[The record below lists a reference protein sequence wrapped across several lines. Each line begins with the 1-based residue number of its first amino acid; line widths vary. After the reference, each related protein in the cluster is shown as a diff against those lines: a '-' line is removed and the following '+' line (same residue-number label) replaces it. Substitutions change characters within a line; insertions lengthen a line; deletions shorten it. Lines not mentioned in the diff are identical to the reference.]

1 MDLTIEKDNIKLCK
15 SRKNWIIPSA
25 VLELETTD
33 CSALLAQLLG
43 NNLLVFGGDSRD
55 KKEVEIEIIKKYFLE
70 FVLFVVSYLEK
81 KPASKFEAYRKD
93 ADFVFMTPG
102 Q

>member
-15 SRKNWIIPSA
+15 SRKNLIILSA

-43 NNLLVFGGDSRD
+43 NNLFVFGGDSRD
-55 KKEVEIEIIKKYFLE
+55 KKEVEIKIVKKYF
-70 FVLFVVSYLEK
+70 
-81 KPASKFEAYRKD
+81 
-93 ADFVFMTPG
+93 
-102 Q
+102 

>member
-1 MDLTIEKDNIKLCK
+1 MDRTIQKDNIKLYK
-15 SRKNWIIPSA
+15 SRKHWIIPSA

-55 KKEVEIEIIKKYFLE
+55 KKEVEIKIVKKYF
-70 FVLFVVSYLEK
+70 
-81 KPASKFEAYRKD
+81 
-93 ADFVFMTPG
+93 
-102 Q
+102 